1 MDFLGKRSPFQVILM
16 GVFAF
21 LALAGILAF
30 ATVSSSGGASKIGT
44 VTIWGTLPE
53 AAVTKELNAISSTNK
68 AYGKVTYVEQPAATF
83 DSDLANAIAS
93 GNGPDLIIISQE
105 QLITEE
111 GRLNVI
117 PFSAIPQR
125 TFVQTYLPED
135 QLYLTSTGTYGIP
148 YVLDPLVLYYNQT
161 LLSQAGV
168 AVAPSSWEAVTGLA
182 PTLTHLSNHVP
193 VQSAVALG
201 TYANIQNARAILSTL
216 FFQAGSTITSTSE
229 TGVGSTL
236 ARAQA
241 AATTGVSPIAAAL
254 NFYTQFADPS
264 RTVYSWNANFSSDY
278 QQFLA
283 GDLALYLGL
292 ASEQPL
298 ISAANPNL
306 SYQMA
311 PLPQLQTAAV
321 KSDYGLAY
329 AFAIPK
335 ASQNPSGALSA
346 AEILASPTYLP
357 IAAQGLSMAPA
368 NRTLLTPSATDLYAP
383 VYYPAALIASG
394 WLSPAP
400 ATTDQIFS
408 AMITSVSSGAST
420 ASAAVNAVD
429 QALDAALPTSQ

>member
-83 DSDLANAIAS
+83 DSALANAIAS

-111 GRLNVI
+111 GRLSVI

-182 PTLTHLSNHVP
+182 PTLTHLSNHIP

-236 ARAQA
+236 AQAQA
-241 AATTGVSPIAAAL
+241 SATTGVSSIAAAL

-264 RTVYSWNANFSSDY
+264 RTVYSWNASFSSDY

-283 GDLALYLGL
+283 GDLALYLGF

-311 PLPQLQTAAV
+311 PLPQLQTSSV

-335 ASQNPSGALSA
+335 ASQNATGALSV
-346 AEILASPTYLP
+346 AEELANPSYLP

-368 NRTLLTPSATDLYAP
+368 NRTLLTPSASDLYAP
-383 VYYPAALIASG
+383 VYYPAALISSG

-400 ATTDQIFS
+400 ATTDQLFS

-429 QALDAALPTSQ
+429 AALDAALPTSQ